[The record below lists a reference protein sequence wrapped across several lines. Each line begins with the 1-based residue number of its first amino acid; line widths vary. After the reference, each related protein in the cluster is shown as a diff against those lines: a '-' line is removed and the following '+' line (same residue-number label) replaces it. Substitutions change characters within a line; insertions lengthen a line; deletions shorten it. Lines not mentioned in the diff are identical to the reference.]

1 MMKAVGID
9 FGTTNSL
16 VAWMDGDAP
25 LIIPNERGDRH
36 TPSVVA
42 LDSGGRFLVGESARN
57 QALADPSKALAGV
70 KRLMGKGARPVLGGA
85 AYDAEELAAAV
96 FSKLG
101 RDARAFL
108 GVDGLEAVVTV
119 PARFSD
125 PQRRAVREAARR
137 AGIRV
142 RRVMNEPT
150 AAALARAWLL
160 AAAGPGQAGDADP
173 AAEKPGDRED
183 RLILVYDFGGGT
195 FDATAL
201 RSRGSSCRVLASEG
215 DDGLGGMDLDAA
227 LYRETAGRFESEF
240 GIKPDDDPYLA
251 RMLLE
256 LCEKAK
262 IELSSRDEAVV
273 AVPFLRGPGGVLH
286 PSVTIGRARFEE
298 LARPFIERSLELTK
312 KVLAAAGADRADA
325 LVLSG
330 GSSRIPLVTRMVAE
344 LCGRTPDSR
353 VNPEE
358 LVALGAAVEAAR
370 LEGRLPRSVAGFE
383 FTDLCSRSFG
393 LEIDGGGFIP
403 LIKKGEP
410 LPALGQRVFTTVED
424 YQKSVEMHVMQ
435 YDRDEAPGSGQA
447 AAPEAEPVSVGRFL
461 LPGIRA
467 ARRGEPRIMV
477 EFSLDEG
484 DLLLVSARD
493 LDTGA
498 EQSVRFFE
506 GRDELLSP
514 ADRALSLA
522 ARAKREAE
530 SAELDGLLSAE
541 LDELSSMA
549 TEAARAAD
557 NEKAGRCATLLEGL
571 LAEIA
576 ARPPRRS

>member
-1 MMKAVGID
+1 MIKAVGID

-25 LIIPNERGDRH
+25 IIIPNERGDRH

-57 QALADPSKALAGV
+57 QAMADPSKALAGV
-70 KRLMGKGARPVLGGA
+70 KRLMGKGGRPVLGGK

-96 FSKLG
+96 FSKLR
-101 RDARAFL
+101 RDAQAFL
-108 GVDGLEAVVTV
+108 GVDELEAVVTV

-150 AAALARAWLL
+150 AAALARAWFL
-160 AAAGPGQAGDADP
+160 AAGESGRAGGADP
-173 AAEKPGDRED
+173 AAAKPGDGDD

-251 RMLLE
+251 RMLLD

-262 IELSSRDEAVV
+262 IELSSREEAAV
-273 AVPFLRGPGGVLH
+273 AVPFLRGPNGVLH
-286 PSVTIGRARFEE
+286 PSVTLSRARFEE
-298 LARPFIERSLELTK
+298 LARPLIERSLELTK

-330 GSSRIPLVTRMVAE
+330 GSSRIPLVARMVAE
-344 LCGRTPDSR
+344 LCGKAPDPR

-424 YQKSVEMHVMQ
+424 YQKSVEMHVLQ
-435 YDRDEAPGSGQA
+435 YDREEAPAPSPASAEA
-447 AAPEAEPVSVGRFL
+447 APVSVGRFL

-467 ARRGEPRIMV
+467 ARRGEPRILV

-484 DLLLVSARD
+484 DLLLVSAKD

-506 GRDELLSP
+506 GRDELLST